1 MKEVTYWIAEDGT
14 EFEDKCECEQY
25 ERQMIL
31 KEHKND
37 FVFYDFYQK
46 PIPIEQATPD
56 DICYILIK
64 TPEAAECICD
74 WFKKDDYYAPFET
87 TIFEQAVGLWFF
99 GECENYGNSGCWYK
113 VEDEIERLQSLRNE
127 LVKEVI

>member
-1 MKEVTYWIAEDGT
+1 MKEVKYWIAEDGT
-14 EFEDKCECEQY
+14 EFEDKLECEHY

-64 TPEAAECICD
+64 TPEAVECVCD
-74 WFKKDDYYAPFET
+74 WFESDDCYAPFEGCNS
-87 TIFEQAVGLWFF
+87 EQAVGLWFF
-99 GECENYGNSGCWYK
+99 GECEDYGNSGCWYK

-127 LVKEVI
+127 FIKEVI

>member
-37 FVFYDFYQK
+37 FVFYDFYKK

-64 TPEAAECICD
+64 TPEAVKCVCD
-74 WFKKDDYYAPFET
+74 WFESDDCYAPFESRN
-87 TIFEQAVGLWFF
+87 FEQAVGLWFF
-99 GECENYGNSGCWYK
+99 GECEGYGNSDGWCK

-127 LVKEVI
+127 FIKE